1 MWDGCLNKA
10 NPYFER
16 PPPRDDANADWIDSN
31 KPRPRNR
38 KEERHY
44 SKDEIWDLDEE
55 WRMANRILI
64 MPDLQNDYQTRANYI
79 KPERK
84 TSTTPVNL
92 RKDWAQQGL
101 QIIVKLANIHLTPEK
116 PEYEGGSWHIEGQL
130 NEHICAS
137 ALYYYDMSNITTSHL
152 SFRESTAVEHLHSKP
167 YEQYDHAHFERVYD
181 IPPSGS
187 AIQFLGN
194 VLRRENRVLAF
205 PNVFQHRVEPFRL
218 ADATRSG
225 HRKILALFLVDPFLR
240 VPSTANVPPQQMDW
254 WRDLVDCGLDRGAAK
269 NLPREVVEGI
279 VESGAAAAGDGKGL
293 PVELEEAK
301 KIRLELMEER
311 KMFVRDVD
319 RRFEMETFS
328 FCEH

>member
-16 PPPRDDANADWIDSN
+16 SPPRDDANADWIDSN

-64 MPDLQNDYQTRANYI
+64 MPDLQHDYQTRANYI
-79 KPERK
+79 KAEQK

-194 VLRRENRVLAF
+194 VLTRENRVLAF

-254 WRDLVDCGLDRGAAK
+254 WRDLVECGLDRGAAK

-279 VESGAAAAGDGKGL
+279 VESGAAAGDGKGL
-293 PVELEEAK
+293 PIELEEAK

-319 RRFEMETFS
+319 RRFEMESFS